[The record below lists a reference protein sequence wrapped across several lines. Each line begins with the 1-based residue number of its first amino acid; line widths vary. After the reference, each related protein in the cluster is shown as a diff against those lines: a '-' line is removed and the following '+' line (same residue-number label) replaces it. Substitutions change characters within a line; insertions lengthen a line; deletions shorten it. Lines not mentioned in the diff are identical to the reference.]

1 MKSSFKKLKAG
12 LLCAAVLIGCTA
24 LLPASADISQSETS
38 VTAQAVNTV
47 VYDGDKMSTFSSR
60 TPESVAKKYTDAYY
74 AGASY
79 VNSDSSTYYST
90 PASTESPYNQGVLSK
105 DTLKCMQ
112 EMTNF
117 YRWLVGNE
125 PLVVECTQ
133 NDSLQC
139 QALDRNF
146 EFNHKI
152 SQSSKPEDM
161 PDELWQK
168 GYACQ
173 HNILAWGYT
182 PLDSITG
189 WMNEGYYLSS
199 KKWDTLGHRYALIS
213 PDNLDV
219 QFGYCGTIGI
229 GKYNY
234 YTKASSYQP
243 FYAFPSPGYVPADCI
258 SPTYSAWSV
267 DFDTSKIKVT
277 DTSAVKVT
285 VTNLSTKTSY
295 ECTSSNDKA
304 SVSSSSIAFV
314 QPSEYDK
321 STYNYTDSFKVVITG
336 LTDVATGNP
345 AQVQYTVKF
354 FDLKDHAQGR
364 ITSAGFDYKK
374 VLFYNGY
381 YTDTES
387 LKKLGALLPT
397 TVTVTNEFGN
407 KVQVKAKGKWTLDE
421 ANKCWYNSVDP
432 SAVPSKFVDT
442 NGLLKKLT
450 IGYESTDDSYDVYNT
465 LSIYPSDTTCGNN
478 VRFSIHRTLT
488 TYRTTLLG
496 LIAKDSSGNY
506 YCKKSYDSLTSPE
519 FDSEGSGTYHYYNIK
534 ATEADSGEYIS
545 LYYYSGG
552 SWDTAYACNIP
563 RTLTVSHNY
572 ELFSTKEPTCTEAG
586 SKTYKCSGCGKK
598 KTETIKATGHSWK
611 SPTYTWSSDGKTC
624 TAKRVC
630 ANDSAH
636 VESESAAIASKVKT
650 PATCAVKG
658 TTTYTATFK
667 NTAFKTQTKN
677 VQDIA
682 LVAHTWGSWTTTKA
696 ATCSAKGTKT
706 RTCSVCKKVATAD
719 IAINANAH
727 SWQAPTYTWSSDGKN
742 CTAKRVCAHDS
753 AHVESESAVIASK
766 VKTPATCAVKGTTTY
781 TATFKNTAFKT
792 QTKDV
797 QDIALVAH
805 TWGSWTTTK
814 AATCSAKGTKT
825 RTCSVC
831 KKVATADI
839 AINANAHSWQAPT
852 YSWSSDGKTCTAKR
866 VCANDSAHVE
876 SESAAIA
883 SKVKTPATCAVKGTT
898 TYTATFKNTAFK
910 TQTKD
915 VQDIALVAHTWG
927 SWTTTKAATCSA
939 KGTKQRTCSVCK
951 KVATADIAINANAHS
966 WQSPTYSWSA
976 DGKNCTAKRVCAHDS
991 AHVETESAAIASK
1004 VKTPATCAVKG
1015 TTTYTATFKNT
1026 AFKTQTKNVQDIALV
1041 AHTWGSWKKT
1051 GFDVSAGTRLESR
1064 SCKVCKKTENRSI
1077 ENGVVRLAGKGRY
1090 ETAVEISR
1098 ASGTKGDTVVLAYSM
1113 NYADALAGVP
1123 LAHKLGAPI
1132 LLNDTKTLDKA
1143 TLAEIKRIGAKNVI
1157 ILGGEG
1163 AISKEVENALAKED
1177 LTTRRIAGSTR
1188 FSTATAIAEQLNSA
1202 PQEVFFVYGFNYAD
1216 ALSVS
1221 TVAAVKGAPIIYL
1234 STSGELDHDTA
1245 DYLAKIKGRVK
1256 NAYVIGGEGVISDD
1270 MMNKAAKA
1278 LGLKSAARV
1287 AGKDRYLTCVEVNKA
1302 FAETLTGKA
1311 VCIATG
1317 LAFPDALAGGVFAA
1331 GKKAPLFLADNSLSS
1346 AQAEYLKSKD
1356 PDNIYVFGG
1365 TGAVPD
1371 SLVNTV
1377 AKACV

>member
-24 LLPASADISQSETS
+24 LLPASADLSQSETS

-125 PLVVECTQ
+125 PLAVECTQ

-146 EFNHKI
+146 EFNHRI

-182 PLDSITG
+182 PLGSITG
-189 WMNEGYYLSS
+189 WMNEGYFLSS

-229 GKYNY
+229 GKCNY

-243 FYAFPSPGYVPADCI
+243 FYAFPSPGYVPAVCVNPSECAWALDLYSKNLKI
-258 SPTYSAWSV
+258 SDA
-267 DFDTSKIKVT
+267 
-277 DTSAVKVT
+277 SAVKVT
-285 VTNLSTKTSY
+285 VTNLSTKASY
-295 ECTSSNDKA
+295 TCTQADSTA
-304 SVSSSSIAFV
+304 SVGSTSIAFV
-314 QPSEYDK
+314 QPSDYDT
-321 STYNYTDSFKVVITG
+321 STRRYKDNYKVVVTG
-336 LTDVATGNP
+336 LTDVATGDP

-563 RTLTVSHNY
+563 KTLTVSHNY

-598 KTETIKATGHSWK
+598 KTETIKATGHSWQA
-611 SPTYTWSSDGKTC
+611 PTYTWSADGKTC

-630 ANDSAH
+630 AHDSAH

-727 SWQAPTYTWSSDGKN
+727 SWQSPTYTWS
-742 CTAKRVCAHDS
+742 A
-753 AHVESESAVIASK
+753 
-766 VKTPATCAVKGTTTY
+766 
-781 TATFKNTAFKT
+781 
-792 QTKDV
+792 
-797 QDIALVAH
+797 
-805 TWGSWTTTK
+805 
-814 AATCSAKGTKT
+814 
-825 RTCSVC
+825 
-831 KKVATADI
+831 
-839 AINANAHSWQAPT
+839 
-852 YSWSSDGKTCTAKR
+852 DGKTCTAKR

-876 SESAAIA
+876 S
-883 SKVKTPATCAVKGTT
+883 
-898 TYTATFKNTAFK
+898 
-910 TQTKD
+910 
-915 VQDIALVAHTWG
+915 
-927 SWTTTKAATCSA
+927 
-939 KGTKQRTCSVCK
+939 
-951 KVATADIAINANAHS
+951 
-966 WQSPTYSWSA
+966 
-976 DGKNCTAKRVCAHDS
+976 
-991 AHVETESAAIASK
+991 ESAAIASK

-1177 LTTRRIAGSTR
+1177 LKTRRIAGSTR

-1256 NAYVIGGEGVISDD
+1256 TAYVIGGEGVISDD

-1278 LGLKSAARV
+1278 LGLKSAVRV

>member
-1 MKSSFKKLKAG
+1 M
-12 LLCAAVLIGCTA
+12 
-24 LLPASADISQSETS
+24 
-38 VTAQAVNTV
+38 
-47 VYDGDKMSTFSSR
+47 
-60 TPESVAKKYTDAYY
+60 
-74 AGASY
+74 
-79 VNSDSSTYYST
+79 
-90 PASTESPYNQGVLSK
+90 
-105 DTLKCMQ
+105 
-112 EMTNF
+112 
-117 YRWLVGNE
+117 
-125 PLVVECTQ
+125 
-133 NDSLQC
+133 
-139 QALDRNF
+139 
-146 EFNHKI
+146 
-152 SQSSKPEDM
+152 
-161 PDELWQK
+161 
-168 GYACQ
+168 
-173 HNILAWGYT
+173 
-182 PLDSITG
+182 
-189 WMNEGYYLSS
+189 
-199 KKWDTLGHRYALIS
+199 
-213 PDNLDV
+213 
-219 QFGYCGTIGI
+219 
-229 GKYNY
+229 
-234 YTKASSYQP
+234 
-243 FYAFPSPGYVPADCI
+243 
-258 SPTYSAWSV
+258 
-267 DFDTSKIKVT
+267 
-277 DTSAVKVT
+277 
-285 VTNLSTKTSY
+285 
-295 ECTSSNDKA
+295 
-304 SVSSSSIAFV
+304 
-314 QPSEYDK
+314 
-321 STYNYTDSFKVVITG
+321 
-336 LTDVATGNP
+336 
-345 AQVQYTVKF
+345 
-354 FDLKDHAQGR
+354 
-364 ITSAGFDYKK
+364 
-374 VLFYNGY
+374 
-381 YTDTES
+381 
-387 LKKLGALLPT
+387 
-397 TVTVTNEFGN
+397 
-407 KVQVKAKGKWTLDE
+407 
-421 ANKCWYNSVDP
+421 
-432 SAVPSKFVDT
+432 
-442 NGLLKKLT
+442 
-450 IGYESTDDSYDVYNT
+450 
-465 LSIYPSDTTCGNN
+465 
-478 VRFSIHRTLT
+478 
-488 TYRTTLLG
+488 
-496 LIAKDSSGNY
+496 
-506 YCKKSYDSLTSPE
+506 
-519 FDSEGSGTYHYYNIK
+519 
-534 ATEADSGEYIS
+534 
-545 LYYYSGG
+545 
-552 SWDTAYACNIP
+552 
-563 RTLTVSHNY
+563 
-572 ELFSTKEPTCTEAG
+572 
-586 SKTYKCSGCGKK
+586 
-598 KTETIKATGHSWK
+598 
-611 SPTYTWSSDGKTC
+611 
-624 TAKRVC
+624 
-630 ANDSAH
+630 
-636 VESESAAIASKVKT
+636 
-650 PATCAVKG
+650 
-658 TTTYTATFK
+658 
-667 NTAFKTQTKN
+667 
-677 VQDIA
+677 
-682 LVAHTWGSWTTTKA
+682 AHTWGSWTTTKA

-706 RTCSVCKKVATAD
+706 RTCMVCKKVATAD

-727 SWQAPTYTWSSDGKN
+727 SWQAPTYSWSSDGKT

-753 AHVESESAVIASK
+753 AHVETESAAIASK

-852 YSWSSDGKTCTAKR
+852 YSWSADGKTCTAKR

-915 VQDIALVAHTWG
+915 
-927 SWTTTKAATCSA
+927 
-939 KGTKQRTCSVCK
+939 
-951 KVATADIAINANAHS
+951 
-966 WQSPTYSWSA
+966 
-976 DGKNCTAKRVCAHDS
+976 
-991 AHVETESAAIASK
+991 
-1004 VKTPATCAVKG
+1004 
-1015 TTTYTATFKNT
+1015 
-1026 AFKTQTKNVQDIALV
+1026 VQDIALV

-1278 LGLKSAARV
+1278 LGLKTAARV